1 MVVQAQALRHIES
14 FQTLSMRLLKEL
26 ALSTQVITCRQ
37 RHIFFEQGM
46 TIAGIYVITAGMI
59 KLYRQSH
66 DRSQIL
72 ALLGPN
78 DFFGTEVLSELH
90 TSYGAAAITQV
101 DALHFPLDVL
111 NRLMEQD
118 VEFRTVIL
126 HLVTTQLRLLASVVH
141 SLAFRNVPSRLAN
154 VLLQLVDMQGESR
167 PDGLYVP
174 RILTQTELAEMVGT
188 AREVIH
194 RTFNKFAQSA
204 VLQLTPSHIIIFDIE
219 RLQSIATEET
229 R

>member
-1 MVVQAQALRHIES
+1 MVVQAQALRHIKS

-26 ALSTQVITCRQ
+26 ALSAQVVTCKPRY
-37 RHIFFEQGM
+37 IFFEQGM
-46 TIAGIYVITAGMI
+46 TLEGIYVVTAGMI

-78 DFFGTEVLSELH
+78 DFFGTEVLSELR

-101 DALHFPLDVL
+101 DVLHFPLDVL
-111 NRLMEQD
+111 NRLMAQD
-118 VEFRTVIL
+118 VEFRTVTL
-126 HLVTTQLRLLASVVH
+126 HLVTTQLRLLAGVVH
-141 SLAFRNVPSRLAN
+141 SLAFRNVPSRLAS
-154 VLLQLVDMQGESR
+154 VLLQLVEMQGESR
-167 PDGLYVP
+167 PDGIYVP
-174 RILTQTELAEMVGT
+174 RILTQNELAEMVGT

-204 VLQLTPSHIIIFDIE
+204 VLQLTPHYIIIFDME
-219 RLQSIATEET
+219 RLQTIATEEN